1 MSIRMP
7 SARTFQRG
15 ALAFLLA
22 GLAAVAL
29 AAPVNDAPVSYR
41 LDPAHTDVVATW
53 NHLGFSNPSANFTQV
68 DGTLVYDAANPA
80 ASRVEV
86 TLPLSGLDSHLPAL
100 DKHMRSADMF
110 DAEKF
115 PAITFRSTQVE
126 AAGKDRLRVRGELTI
141 KGITRPTVLDVTL
154 NGAGVHPMAKKP
166 AVGFDATTIIKRSE
180 FGIDYALPAVS
191 DEIRIRITTE
201 ALAAS

>member
-1 MSIRMP
+1 MSSRTLRAFRR
-7 SARTFQRG
+7 SALG
-15 ALAFLLA
+15 LVLA
-22 GLAAVAL
+22 GLSTVAVAAP
-29 AAPVNDAPVSYR
+29 AAYK
-41 LDPAHTDVVATW
+41 LDPTHTDVVATW
-53 NHLGFSNPSANFTQV
+53 SHLGFSNPSANFTQV
-68 DGTLVYDAANPA
+68 DGTLVYDAEDVA
-80 ASRVEV
+80 ASKVEV
-86 TLPLSGLDSHLPAL
+86 TLPLSGLDSHVPAL

-115 PAITFRSTQVE
+115 PTITFRSTQVQ
-126 AAGKDRLRVRGELTI
+126 AVGKDRLRVSGELTV
-141 KGITRPTVLDVTL
+141 KGVTRPAVLDVTL

-166 AVGFDATTIIKRSE
+166 AVGFDATTVIKRSE